1 MKNPVETEN
10 PISFDEAC
18 RGNPNKY
25 LLQIKLIS
33 TCSVKAHIDPGEREG
48 GGAIKSCPNKTIPF
62 VVQLKVWQNKF
73 KWRIADGPPCLQTEN
88 GLREVQSFVTFHD
101 WLIRS
106 LPICY
111 VIYILHR
118 IFYVHNFFIS
128 ILSGNNFIRTNLTS
142 LVNLYHTFENVTIA
156 P

>member
-33 TCSVKAHIDPGEREG
+33 TCSVKAHIDPGERDWG
-48 GGAIKSCPNKTIPF
+48 GGTIKSCPNKTIPF

-73 KWRIADGPPCLQTEN
+73 KWRIADGPPLTNWKWTSRGRVFCY
-88 GLREVQSFVTFHD
+88 VSAW
-101 WLIRS
+101 WLIDTRAQ
-106 LPICY
+106 LY
-111 VIYILHR
+111 VIYILHH
-118 IFYVHNFFIS
+118 IFSVHI
-128 ILSGNNFIRTNLTS
+128 
-142 LVNLYHTFENVTIA
+142 TIDSCV
-156 P
+156 

>member
-33 TCSVKAHIDPGEREG
+33 TCSVKAHIDPGERDMG
-48 GGAIKSCPNKTIPF
+48 GGGIKSCPNKTIPF

-73 KWRIADGPPCLQTEN
+73 KWRIADGPPAYKLKTDFERSSLL
-88 GLREVQSFVTFHD
+88 LRFSMID
-101 WLIRS
+101 WLKHV
-106 LPICY
+106 LYLY
-111 VIYILHR
+111 VI
-118 IFYVHNFFIS
+118 
-128 ILSGNNFIRTNLTS
+128 
-142 LVNLYHTFENVTIA
+142 
-156 P
+156 